1 MEQYWFGWPEDELLC
16 GVLSL
21 ERRIRIRGKLFSSHK
36 ICPRPKPM
44 HMHDGLGR
52 FLLALLNEGISNFSF
67 LQIEIFIVIPF
78 YFQISLLAGG
88 AYL

>member
-1 MEQYWFGWPEDELLC
+1 
-16 GVLSL
+16 
-21 ERRIRIRGKLFSSHK
+21 
-36 ICPRPKPM
+36 M